1 MWVTV
6 WVKVLTHTL
15 IHNKLRQ
22 KVRKTARFPKKT
34 GCFGAG
40 GVIRTHDLL
49 ITKSG
54 RGPENA
60 DFKRFR
66 GLSARNQMVSG
77 RLVSAVSIRS
87 FPRVGHGVG
96 QGGFRGFTKTVKIC
110 TGVTKEY
117 GCRFWQPYSC
127 SIAVYL
133 TIQRYRKVTTSARV
147 QRGVG
152 ALCIT
157 LPAYSPE

>member
-54 RGPENA
+54 RDPETA
-60 DFKRFR
+60 DFRRFW
-66 GLSARNQMVSG
+66 GLSARYQMVSA
-77 RLVSAVSIRS
+77 RLVSAVSARS

-96 QGGFRGFTKTVKIC
+96 QNHLQRLIKYKAVKFC
-110 TGVTKEY
+110 TSVTEEY
-117 GCRFWQPYSC
+117 PCPR
-127 SIAVYL
+127 
-133 TIQRYRKVTTSARV
+133 
-147 QRGVG
+147 
-152 ALCIT
+152 
-157 LPAYSPE
+157 